1 MKNHRVHTWVTMS
14 LTVTMLSLLGLL
26 SLPAQAQ
33 ADSDKATVLER
44 MKQRFPQMLAA
55 KRKGEIGEMWSG
67 YVAVPPAAGQVSQAV
82 KKIVAD
88 ENKDRKALY
97 RILAKELNVSEAT
110 VASNNRTRIYKQAE
124 KGAWLQTPQGNW
136 TQRK

>member
-1 MKNHRVHTWVTMS
+1 MKRYRLQTWMTVG
-14 LTVTMLSLLGLL
+14 LTVAMLSLVGLT

-33 ADSDKATVLER
+33 TGDDKAAVLER
-44 MKQRFPQMLAA
+44 MKQRYPQLLAA

-82 KKIVAD
+82 KKTVAD
-88 ENKDRKALY
+88 ENKDRKTLY
-97 RILAKELNVSEAT
+97 RILAKELNVNEAT